1 MARVNINILGN
12 WNGTGMGEYNSDNHY
27 VYCYRQESLRRNEVT
42 LTVNKRVWN
51 AILGCSLKNN
61 RMILV
66 RFQGKPYSITAIQV
80 CAPTSNAEE
89 ADAERFLWR
98 PTRASRM
105 NTKKKRCPFQRGG
118 LECKSRISRETWRN
132 KQVWRWSTKW
142 SSTKTNRVR
151 QENEVVIANT
161 LFQQPKKQLYTWT
174 SSDGQNRNHTDIFF
188 AVEDGEAL

>member
-1 MARVNINILGN
+1 MQYLGAASKITE
-12 WNGTGMGEYNSDNHY
+12 WSWFVSKANHTVSQQSKSVPQPVMLKKLTLNDFY
-27 VYCYRQESLRRNEVT
+27 EDLQELLE
-42 LTVNKRVWN
+42 W
-51 AILGCSLKNN
+51 I
-61 RMILV
+61 
-66 RFQGKPYSITAIQV
+66 P
-80 CAPTSNAEE
+80 
-89 ADAERFLWR
+89 
-98 PTRASRM
+98 
-105 NTKKKRCPFQRGG
+105 KKKRCPFQRGG